1 MSLEHVIE
9 KRGTQLSKVTRVKV
23 TLGRVCVVSVRMC
36 VSECVWGN
44 VWMKIS
50 VHVCGCM
57 YIHVYVHTCTCS
69 T

>member
-1 MSLEHVIE
+1 M
-9 KRGTQLSKVTRVKV
+9 
-23 TLGRVCVVSVRMC
+23 CVVSVCMC
-36 VSECVWGN
+36 VSECVWGD

-57 YIHVYVHTCTCS
+57 YIHVHVHTCTCS